1 MRIEVRFRALDAS
14 EPLREHVL
22 RAVHFHLSR
31 FGRELSSV
39 SARVGDVNGP
49 KGGID
54 KRCQLHARGPR
65 IGSIVVADVSA
76 DAYAAVDACAEH
88 AGRSVGRELERLRT
102 RGDSSPQQGRTG
114 RRGAVHLMDT
124 AAERSRRCRDRGTT

>member
-1 MRIEVRFRALDAS
+1 MMTARREPRRRKEAEMKIQVRFRALDVS
-14 EPLREHVL
+14 EPLRQHLL

-54 KRCQLHARGPR
+54 KRCQLHVRGPR
-65 IGSIVVADVSA
+65 LGSVVVAEMSA
-76 DAYAAVDACAEH
+76 DAYAAVDACAERAEH
-88 AGRSVGRELERLRT
+88 SVGRELERLRT
-102 RGDSSPQQGRTG
+102 RDGSRPPQRTPVNG
-114 RRGAVHLMDT
+114 EPSV
-124 AAERSRRCRDRGTT
+124 

>member
-1 MRIEVRFRALDAS
+1 MRIEVRFRALDDS
-14 EPLREHVL
+14 EPLREYVL

-54 KRCQLHARGPR
+54 KRCQLHVRGPR
-65 IGSIVVADVSA
+65 LGSVVVAEVSA
-76 DAYAAVDACAEH
+76 DAYAAVDVCAER
-88 AGRSVGRELERLRT
+88 AGRSVGRELERGRLRT
-102 RGDSSPQQGRTG
+102 RDGSRPQQRAPVSG
-114 RRGAVHLMDT
+114 
-124 AAERSRRCRDRGTT
+124 EPSI